1 MTPKVE
7 QVEQGRNTGDEL
19 IPWILKRG
27 KRAAK
32 EDKWEQQWYKR
43 WGSSREC
50 SICGERHAAMIRQID
65 NEHRVKYIMKCP
77 IANNA
82 QWPPEEEDGRERTI
96 WESLEASSYK
106 MASYHHYSNEDIS
119 EALECWR
126 NRGAGDRM
134 TAEEKE
140 LFKAEVD
147 LWCMME
153 RQTWTF
159 KRTLLTIPEKED
171 DRQDMIGEMSDEE
184 G

>member
-1 MTPKVE
+1 MTPKGE

-43 WGSSREC
+43 WGSSQQC
-50 SICGERHAAMIRQID
+50 SICGGIHAAMIRHVGEDHQI
-65 NEHRVKYIMKCP
+65 KYIIKCP
-77 IANNA
+77 IANNTL
-82 QWPPEEEDGRERTI
+82 WPPEEEDGRERTI

-106 MASYHHYSNEDIS
+106 MASYHHYSQEAIV
-119 EALECWR
+119 EALGHWETH
-126 NRGAGDRM
+126 GAGDRM

-140 LFKAEVD
+140 VFKAEVD
-147 LWCMME
+147 LWCTME

-159 KRTLLTIPEKED
+159 KRTLLIIPEKDEEW
-171 DRQDMIGEMSDEE
+171 QNILGEVSDEE